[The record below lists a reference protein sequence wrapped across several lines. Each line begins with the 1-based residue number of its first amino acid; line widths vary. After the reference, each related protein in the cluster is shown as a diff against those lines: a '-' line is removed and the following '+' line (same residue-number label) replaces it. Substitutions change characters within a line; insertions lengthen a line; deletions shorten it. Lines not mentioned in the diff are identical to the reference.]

1 MTLIDAKI
9 KVQHPCPLC
18 DLSGRFPEARIASW
32 CNGQLDILQVSV
44 QDPDELDE
52 VLEAAAS
59 SLSFEEVVRADG
71 SALTMSR
78 ACACFGPDVTSSAEA
93 NNCWAIQPILYYGG
107 WETHRIIAPNK
118 LALQSMIKQVRELG
132 TAEIASLK
140 PLEGLETVRDIG
152 IIPVH
157 FFENLTAKQVTV
169 LVSAYENGL
178 LSIPAKTK
186 MDEVAKKV
194 GMSRSTYGE
203 HLRKAMQKVVENS
216 YPILKLYVGPAGKSS
231 KSE

>member
-9 KVQHPCPLC
+9 RVQHPCPLC
-18 DLSGRFPEARIASW
+18 DLSSRFPEARIASW

-44 QDPDELDE
+44 EDPKDLDS
-52 VLEAAAS
+52 VLEDAAS
-59 SLSFEEVVRADG
+59 DLHFEEVVRAEG

-78 ACACFGPDVTSSAEA
+78 ACACFGPDVTSAA
-93 NNCWAIQPILYYGG
+93 QDNRCWAVQPILYYGG

-118 LALQSMIKQVRELG
+118 LALQSMIKQVRDMG

-157 FFENLTAKQVTV
+157 FFENLTAKQITA
-169 LVSAYENGL
+169 LVSAYESGL
-178 LSIPAKTK
+178 LSIPARTK
-186 MDEVAKKV
+186 MEEVAKKV

-203 HLRKAMQKVVENS
+203 HLRKAMAKVVENS
-216 YPILKLYVGPAGKSS
+216 YPILKLYVEPSGKSA
-231 KSE
+231 KPD